1 MTEKN
6 IEIKSSKSYLILS
19 IVVLI
24 TGMILFYYYS
34 DVRLF
39 YRVIG
44 MISVVIFSAFI
55 AYQSDF
61 GKLVYSYV
69 TDSKVELIKLIFRR
83 NKAPKTAQK
92 LKKHSQHYFRQLP
105 KSGSDPDFA
114 FQHRLEA
121 FFFHAAHLVYDKVSL
136 AAQRPPLFKRL

>member
-6 IEIKSSKSYLILS
+6 IETKSSKSYLILS
-19 IVVLI
+19 IGVLI

-39 YRVIG
+39 YRVVG

-61 GKLVYSYV
+61 GKLVYTYI
-69 TDSKVELIKLIFRR
+69 TDSKVEIKKVTWPTKQETTQTTLGVIFVVIVVGI
-83 NKAPKTAQK
+83 
-92 LKKHSQHYFRQLP
+92 LLW
-105 KSGSDPDFA
+105 
-114 FQHRLEA
+114 
-121 FFFHAAHLVYDKVSL
+121 
-136 AAQRPPLFKRL
+136 LFDMLLGWAIGTLYGVT

>member
-6 IEIKSSKSYLILS
+6 IETKSNKSYLMLS
-19 IVVLI
+19 IGVLI

-39 YRVIG
+39 YRVVG

-69 TDSKVELIKLIFRR
+69 TDSRVELKKVTWPTKQETTQTTLGVIFIVIIVGI
-83 NKAPKTAQK
+83 
-92 LKKHSQHYFRQLP
+92 LLW
-105 KSGSDPDFA
+105 
-114 FQHRLEA
+114 
-121 FFFHAAHLVYDKVSL
+121 
-136 AAQRPPLFKRL
+136 LFDMLLGWAIGTLYGVA

>member
-6 IEIKSSKSYLILS
+6 IETKSSKSYLLLS
-19 IVVLI
+19 IGVLI

-69 TDSKVELIKLIFRR
+69 IDSKVELKKVTWPTKQETTQTTLGVIFVVIIVGI
-83 NKAPKTAQK
+83 
-92 LKKHSQHYFRQLP
+92 LLW
-105 KSGSDPDFA
+105 
-114 FQHRLEA
+114 
-121 FFFHAAHLVYDKVSL
+121 
-136 AAQRPPLFKRL
+136 LFDMLLGWAIGTLYGVA

>member
-6 IEIKSSKSYLILS
+6 IETTKSSKSYLVLS
-19 IVVLI
+19 IGVLI

-39 YRVIG
+39 YRVLG
-44 MISVVIFSAFI
+44 MISVVILSTFI

-69 TDSKVELIKLIFRR
+69 TDSKVELKKVTWPTKQETTQTTLGVIFVVIVVGI
-83 NKAPKTAQK
+83 
-92 LKKHSQHYFRQLP
+92 LLW
-105 KSGSDPDFA
+105 
-114 FQHRLEA
+114 
-121 FFFHAAHLVYDKVSL
+121 
-136 AAQRPPLFKRL
+136 LFDMLLGWAIGTLYGVA

>member
-6 IEIKSSKSYLILS
+6 IETKSSKSYLILS
-19 IVVLI
+19 IGVLI
-24 TGMILFYYYS
+24 SGMILFYYYS

-39 YRVIG
+39 YRVVG

-69 TDSKVELIKLIFRR
+69 TDSKVELKKVTWPTKQETTQTTLGVIFVVIIVGI
-83 NKAPKTAQK
+83 
-92 LKKHSQHYFRQLP
+92 LLW
-105 KSGSDPDFA
+105 
-114 FQHRLEA
+114 
-121 FFFHAAHLVYDKVSL
+121 
-136 AAQRPPLFKRL
+136 LFDMLLGWAIGTLYGVG

>member
-6 IEIKSSKSYLILS
+6 IETKSSKSYLLLS
-19 IVVLI
+19 IGVLI

-39 YRVIG
+39 YRVVG

-69 TDSKVELIKLIFRR
+69 TDSKVELKKVTWPTKQETTQTTLGVIFVVIVVGI
-83 NKAPKTAQK
+83 
-92 LKKHSQHYFRQLP
+92 LLW
-105 KSGSDPDFA
+105 
-114 FQHRLEA
+114 
-121 FFFHAAHLVYDKVSL
+121 
-136 AAQRPPLFKRL
+136 LFDMLLGWAIGTLYGVA

>member
-6 IEIKSSKSYLILS
+6 IESKSNKSYLILS
-19 IVVLI
+19 IGVLI

-69 TDSKVELIKLIFRR
+69 TDSKVELKKVTWPTKQETTQTTLGVIFVVIVVGI
-83 NKAPKTAQK
+83 
-92 LKKHSQHYFRQLP
+92 LLW
-105 KSGSDPDFA
+105 
-114 FQHRLEA
+114 
-121 FFFHAAHLVYDKVSL
+121 
-136 AAQRPPLFKRL
+136 LFDMLLGWAIGTLYGVA

>member
-1 MTEKN
+1 MTENN
-6 IEIKSSKSYLILS
+6 IETKSNKSYLMLS
-19 IVVLI
+19 IGVLI

-39 YRVIG
+39 YRVVG

-69 TDSKVELIKLIFRR
+69 TDSKVELKKVTWPTKQETTQTTLGVIFIVIIVGI
-83 NKAPKTAQK
+83 
-92 LKKHSQHYFRQLP
+92 LLW
-105 KSGSDPDFA
+105 
-114 FQHRLEA
+114 
-121 FFFHAAHLVYDKVSL
+121 
-136 AAQRPPLFKRL
+136 LFDMLLGWAIGTLYGVA

>member
-6 IEIKSSKSYLILS
+6 IETKSSKSYLLLS
-19 IVVLI
+19 IGVLI

-39 YRVIG
+39 YRVVG

-69 TDSKVELIKLIFRR
+69 TDSKVELKKVTWPTKQETTQTTLGVIFVVIIVGI
-83 NKAPKTAQK
+83 
-92 LKKHSQHYFRQLP
+92 LLW
-105 KSGSDPDFA
+105 
-114 FQHRLEA
+114 
-121 FFFHAAHLVYDKVSL
+121 
-136 AAQRPPLFKRL
+136 LFDMLLGWAIGTLYGVG

>member
-6 IEIKSSKSYLILS
+6 IETKSSKSYLILS
-19 IVVLI
+19 IGVLI

-39 YRVIG
+39 YRVVG

-69 TDSKVELIKLIFRR
+69 TDSKVG
-83 NKAPKTAQK
+83 
-92 LKKHSQHYFRQLP
+92 LKKVTWPTKQETTQTTLGVIFVVIIVGIL
-105 KSGSDPDFA
+105 
-114 FQHRLEA
+114 LW
-121 FFFHAAHLVYDKVSL
+121 
-136 AAQRPPLFKRL
+136 LFDMLLGWAIGTLYGVA

>member
-6 IEIKSSKSYLILS
+6 IETKSNKSYLMLS

-39 YRVIG
+39 YRVVG

-69 TDSKVELIKLIFRR
+69 TDSKVELKKVTWPTKQETTQTTLGVIFVVIVVGI
-83 NKAPKTAQK
+83 
-92 LKKHSQHYFRQLP
+92 LLW
-105 KSGSDPDFA
+105 
-114 FQHRLEA
+114 
-121 FFFHAAHLVYDKVSL
+121 
-136 AAQRPPLFKRL
+136 LFDMLLGWAIGTLYGVA